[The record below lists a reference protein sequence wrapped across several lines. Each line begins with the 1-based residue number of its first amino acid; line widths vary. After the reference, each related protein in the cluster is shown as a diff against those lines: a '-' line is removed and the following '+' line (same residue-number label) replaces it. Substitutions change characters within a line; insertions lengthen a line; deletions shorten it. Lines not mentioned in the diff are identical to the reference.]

1 MLYLNLISKKVKQDI
16 KLKRIYAILKRFGYI
31 LIIITALFAII
42 ILFAKIILQ
51 NTFNQVVE
59 QTTLITKNNQSSNKQ
74 IKEINTRLDNIEK
87 IQNDFIPWSFLLED
101 LSQDISSNI
110 NFFSIKIDKDKQ
122 QIDLKGVAVTRKG
135 LLDFK
140 KSIEESDKFSDIYFP
155 INNLLKE
162 NNINFEI
169 TAKLVIS
176 NK

>member
-59 QTTLITKNNQSSNKQ
+59 QTTLITKNNQSSNNQ
-74 IKEINTRLDNIEK
+74 IKAINTRLDNIEK

>member
-59 QTTLITKNNQSSNKQ
+59 QTTLITKNNQSSNNQ

>member
-140 KSIEESDKFSDIYFP
+140 KSIEESDKFSNIYFP